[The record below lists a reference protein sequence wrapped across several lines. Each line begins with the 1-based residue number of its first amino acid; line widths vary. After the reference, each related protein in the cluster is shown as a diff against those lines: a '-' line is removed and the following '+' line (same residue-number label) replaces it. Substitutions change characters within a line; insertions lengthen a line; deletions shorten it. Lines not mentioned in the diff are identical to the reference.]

1 MSDSYRPDTAPR
13 AAAPPNAPART
24 QQDRYYMASQW
35 RLMAR
40 KFGKHRLAVGA
51 SIFLALLLAVA
62 ALASFIA
69 PYDKTREFADYV
81 DAPPQR
87 IHFVHEGRFG
97 VRPFVYSYR
106 RSLDPVTFR
115 RIYVENKREPNPI
128 RFLVSGYEHRV
139 FGIPSRLHLFGGET
153 GPVFLFGTD
162 KLGRDLFSRTS
173 FALRVTL
180 SVGFLGV
187 VLSFVLGCILGGI
200 SGYYG
205 GVADLVIQRVIEIIT
220 SIPTIP
226 LWMAMSAA
234 LPPDWPSV
242 RVYFSITL
250 ILAMWNWTGLARVVR
265 GKLLELREEDFV
277 QAAQLAGGKGF
288 YIIRSHLLPSSLSYL
303 IVSFTLAI
311 PRMILSETSL
321 SFLGLGIRPPDVSL
335 GTLLKEAQNI
345 QSLVV
350 HPWYFVPG
358 IFVIIAVLS
367 FNFVGD
373 GLRDAADP
381 YK

>member
-1 MSDSYRPDTAPR
+1 MSDNINLAPESTAT
-13 AAAPPNAPART
+13 AMPAT
-24 QQDRYYMASQW
+24 KQEQYYMASQW
-35 RLMAR
+35 GLMRR
-40 KFGKHRLAVGA
+40 KFFKHRLAMVA
-51 SIFLALLLAVA
+51 SIVLSVLLVIA
-62 ALASFIA
+62 AFAAFVA
-69 PYDKTREFADYV
+69 PYEKTREFSKYV

-87 IHFVHEGRFG
+87 VRFVHAGRL
-97 VRPFVYSYR
+97 RPFVYSYE

-115 RIYVENKREPNPI
+115 RIYVENKESPNYFRLFVRGDP
-128 RFLVSGYEHRV
+128 YEWM
-139 FGIPSRLHLFGGET
+139 FIETDLHLFGGEN
-153 GPVFLFGTD
+153 GPIFLFGTD
-162 KLGRDLFSRTS
+162 KLGRDVFSRAM
-173 FALRVTL
+173 FALRITL

-187 VLSFVLGCILGGI
+187 LLSFVLGCILGGI

-205 GVADLVIQRVIEIIT
+205 GVADLIIQRIIEIIT

-234 LPPDWPSV
+234 LPADWPSI
-242 RVYFSITL
+242 RVYFAITL
-250 ILAMWNWTGLARVVR
+250 ILAMRNWTGLARVVR

-277 QAAQLAGGKGF
+277 QAAQLAGGKGG
-288 YIIRSHLLPSSLSYL
+288 YIIRNHLLPSSLSYL

-335 GTLLKEAQNI
+335 GTLLREAQNI
-345 QSLVV
+345 QSLVI
-350 HPWYFVPG
+350 HPWYFIPG
-358 IFVIIAVLS
+358 ILVILSVLC